1 MLYARFSH
9 ERLEHTVH
17 LKSKTLFALLEVRE
31 RFFACGIFHKE
42 VQTCIRHDTSM
53 GCSRRRGVGCKK
65 KVRAGWSEDTPSVDI
80 RGDVRDSQAMKIVF
94 QDCTFFFNMNLGP
107 RCAAR

>member
-1 MLYARFSH
+1 MLYARFSL

-17 LKSKTLFALLEVRE
+17 LKSKNIFRFARGERE
-31 RFFACGIFHKE
+31 IFAGFFACGIFHKE

-94 QDCTFFFNMNLGP
+94 QDCTFFF
-107 RCAAR
+107 

>member
-1 MLYARFSH
+1 MLYAGFSL

-17 LKSKTLFALLEVRE
+17 LKSKTFFALLEVRE
-31 RFFACGIFHKE
+31 REIFAGFFACGNFHKE

-65 KVRAGWSEDTPSVDI
+65 KVRQDGARTHHPLISEE
-80 RGDVRDSQAMKIVF
+80 
-94 QDCTFFFNMNLGP
+94 TFEIF
-107 RCAAR
+107 RQ

>member
-1 MLYARFSH
+1 MLYARFSL

-17 LKSKTLFALLEVRE
+17 LKSKTFFALLEVKRE
-31 RFFACGIFHKE
+31 IFAGFFACGIFHKE

-94 QDCTFFFNMNLGP
+94 QDCTFFF
-107 RCAAR
+107 

>member
-17 LKSKTLFALLEVRE
+17 LKSKTLFALLEG
-31 RFFACGIFHKE
+31 FFACGIFHKE

>member
-1 MLYARFSH
+1 MLYARFSL

-17 LKSKTLFALLEVRE
+17 LKSKTFFALLEG
-31 RFFACGIFHKE
+31 FFACGIFHKE

-94 QDCTFFFNMNLGP
+94 QYCTFFLNMSLGP

>member
-1 MLYARFSH
+1 MLYARFSL

-17 LKSKTLFALLEVRE
+17 LKSKTFFALLEVRE
-31 RFFACGIFHKE
+31 REIFAGFFACGIFHTE

-94 QDCTFFFNMNLGP
+94 QDCTFF
-107 RCAAR
+107 